1 MCKDDI
7 KSFLFNIMKKQ
18 ATMFSNIS
26 LDDETDTILVTST
39 DGKQFIVTVNPITAD
54 EALIEI
60 WAKKNPKLISLALS
74 VLNMQD
80 LGIFTEE
87 ETDMYLFKILENAD
101 VSCFKESELIDTR

>member
-39 DGKQFIVTVNPITAD
+39 DGKQFIVTVNPITSD

-60 WAKKNPKLISLALS
+60 WAKKSEI
-74 VLNMQD
+74 
-80 LGIFTEE
+80 
-87 ETDMYLFKILENAD
+87 D
-101 VSCFKESELIDTR
+101 VSCTQCAEYAGFRNIYRGRNRYVFI